1 MDASYL
7 LSPVIFVTDTL
18 FSFYIVIVLLRF
30 LGQWVATDFHNPLF
44 QFAIRL
50 THPVLR
56 PLRRLIPP
64 IGRVDS
70 AALVLMVALQIVDDA
85 LLALLQTGEIGD
97 GGQLLLGSLARW
109 LELVL
114 NAWIFMILVHAA
126 MSWFGTGHYHPA
138 NAFLRDVTGPLLR
151 PARRVLPPLGG
162 VDLSPLLALLAL
174 LALQVVKML
183 VLPLL
188 AVAGRSGF

>member
-50 THPVLR
+50 THPILR
-56 PLRRLIPP
+56 PLRRVIPP

-70 AALVLMVALQIVDDA
+70 AAVVLMLALQIVDDA
-85 LLALLQTGEIGD
+85 LLALLQTGEIAD

-114 NAWIFMILVHAA
+114 NAWMFMIFVHAA

-138 NAFLRDVTGPLLR
+138 IAFLRDLTAPLLR
-151 PARRVLPPLGG
+151 PARRLLPPLGG

-174 LALQVVKML
+174 QVIKML
-183 VLPLL
+183 VLPIL
-188 AVAGRSGF
+188 AVAGQSGF